1 LDFFHVCE
9 YLGAAQK
16 AGAGTHKRWLE
27 VQQNRLLTNHP
38 ERILAA
44 LEPYAEPLETLDE
57 DAPVRSAIRYLS
69 KRINQLDYQYA
80 QDNELPIGSGMI
92 EGGHRHV
99 LQNRL
104 KISGAWWKQ
113 DNLNAMAH
121 LCVCRANEH
130 EDQYW
135 TQLSYA
141 A

>member
-1 LDFFHVCE
+1 M
-9 YLGAAQK
+9 
-16 AGAGTHKRWLE
+16 
-27 VQQNRLLTNHP
+27 
-38 ERILAA
+38 
-44 LEPYAEPLETLDE
+44 LETPDE

-80 QDNELPIGSGMI
+80 VENELPIGSGMI

-113 DNLNAMAH
+113 DNLIAMAH

-130 EDQYW
+130 EDHYW
-135 TQLSYA
+135 EELSKA